1 MRRCWRGRDVN
12 AESPKV
18 ITFGCRLNAF
28 ESEVLRE
35 RLADA
40 STNVIVV
47 NTCAVTAEAT
57 RQARQTIRRLR
68 RENPSARIVVTGCA
82 AQVDAPA
89 FAAMPE
95 VDRVVGNRAKLDPR
109 ALFEGERVS
118 VPDVMAAGMEAPAS
132 APSGFAA
139 RAPVGAQLLTRAG
152 IRPRARAFLQ
162 IQQGCDHRC
171 TFCIVP
177 FARGPSRSV
186 PLDAVAERAR
196 ALVAA
201 GHAEVVL
208 TGVDI
213 SSWGTDLTGR
223 PSLGAL
229 ARGLLKAVPE
239 LRRLRLSSLDPA
251 VMDDDLFRALA
262 DDERLMPHL
271 HLSLQS
277 LDDLILKR
285 MKRRHGRKDA
295 AAFVARVRAA
305 RPEVTFGADLIAG
318 FPTETEAMFENTRAG
333 VDDLG
338 LTFLHVFPYSVR
350 PGTPAARMPEVPA
363 AVRKERA
370 RILRRTGEA
379 ALARFLQS
387 RVGAVAEV
395 LAEADGD
402 ARADDWTPVRLA
414 FPAPEGAVVRARLLR
429 VDGDVLVGERAA

>member
-1 MRRCWRGRDVN
+1 VN
-12 AESPKV
+12 APDLNRPRV
-18 ITFGCRLNAF
+18 VTFGCRLNAF

-35 RLADA
+35 RLEGVGADA
-40 STNVIVV
+40 IVV

-57 RQARQTIRRLR
+57 RQARQTIRKLR

-82 AQVDAPA
+82 AQVDAAA

-95 VDRVVGNRAKLDPR
+95 VDRVVGNRAKLDLR
-109 ALFEGERVS
+109 ALFAGERVS
-118 VPDVMAAGMEAPAS
+118 VPDVMDGMPVPAAMPAR
-132 APSGFAA
+132 F
-139 RAPVGAQLLTRAG
+139 RA
-152 IRPRARAFLQ
+152 RARAFLQ

-201 GHAEVVL
+201 GHVEVVL

-213 SSWGTDLTGR
+213 SSWGADLTGR
-223 PSLGAL
+223 PALGAL
-229 ARGLLKAVPE
+229 VRGLLRAVPE

-262 DDERLMPHL
+262 EEERLMPHL

-277 LDDLILKR
+277 LDDLVLKR

-295 AAFVARVRAA
+295 AAFVARARAV
-305 RPEVTFGADLIAG
+305 RPEATFGADLIAG
-318 FPTETEAMFENTRAG
+318 FPTESAAMFENTVRG
-333 VDDLG
+333 VAELD
-338 LTFLHVFPYSVR
+338 LTFLHVFPYSPR
-350 PGTPAARMPEVPA
+350 PGTPAARMPEVPT
-363 AVRKERA
+363 AVRKARA
-370 RILRRTGEA
+370 RVLRRWGEA
-379 ALARFLQS
+379 ALARFLRS

-395 LAEADGD
+395 LAENDGTG
-402 ARADDWTPVRLA
+402 RATDWTPVRLA
-414 FPAPEGAVVRARLLR
+414 FAAPEGAVVRTRLAR
-429 VDGDVLVGERAA
+429 VDGDVLVGESAA